1 MADYCDGSKTGMVA
15 SGAGGLRM
23 AKSLEEIRSN
33 GESRLQEKLSN
44 MDSLAVREE
53 ITLLRSIRYRRLLR
67 EYRK

>member
-1 MADYCDGSKTGMVA
+1 MVN
-15 SGAGGLRM
+15 GAGGLRM

-67 EYRK
+67 EYRKGKVATGMIG